1 MRRAVQ
7 AWHSQ
12 VEHPLNMIMPGIAFG
27 FQDKMMVGGMTSSG
41 YLLVE
46 LGSGLLQGFSPAL
59 GKPVVIP

>member
-1 MRRAVQ
+1 
-7 AWHSQ
+7 
-12 VEHPLNMIMPGIAFG
+12 MIMPGIAFG